1 MFLSTMPLWLSG
13 SILVGMTRLVAMS
26 GPALIRRRSSEALHF
41 VLDEF
46 GEPKHP

>member
-13 SILVGMTRLVAMS
+13 MILVA
-26 GPALIRRRSSEALHF
+26 RRTAF